1 MINIKMSYDFMGIA
15 SDDKIT
21 ESILTVYN
29 TYLEEKRRDLEMNE
43 GEEAPDLTD
52 YQLYDFEKENP
63 DLPLISQEVEEDDK
77 EMEEGED

>member
-1 MINIKMSYDFMGIA
+1 
-15 SDDKIT
+15 
-21 ESILTVYN
+21 
-29 TYLEEKRRDLEMNE
+29 MNE

-77 EMEEGED
+77 EMEESED

>member
-63 DLPLISQEVEEDDK
+63 DLPLISQEVEEDDN
-77 EMEEGED
+77 

>member
-77 EMEEGED
+77 EMEESED